1 VDNGGGATGLSQRGT
16 INIAP
21 NDFNPER
28 IQIDADNGVFDFA
41 FPNVNVGAKLGDVT
55 GVVGYNFGNFEIIPT
70 EAFIQNIQPSTLQ
83 PEVTTLSKSS
93 DTLLVATYNVL
104 NLDPQLET
112 GVAAAD
118 IDDDI
123 ANGRFA
129 AIAKQIVNNL
139 GTPDIIGLQEVQD
152 NSGALNDGVVS
163 ASLTLQTL
171 VNAIAAAGGPTYKFI
186 DNTFITNNTSGGQ
199 PNANIRTAFLYNDD
213 RVDLVD
219 GSVKTVPSSSFAAF
233 ADSRLPLIAD
243 FTFNGE
249 TVTVITNHLSS
260 KGGSRPLFGTTQP
273 SIGDEANGNG
283 QENVTINGS
292 LDQRRAQAQALND
305 YVDSVLA
312 TKLDAKVVV
321 VGDFNEFEFIS
332 PLNILA
338 GGATSV
344 LTNLTNSLP
353 ENDRYTFNFDGNSQ
367 SLDHILVS
375 NNLSGSAKVD
385 IVNINTEFV
394 DNAQRASDHDP
405 IVATIKL
412 VPTSPTLTPGGTT
425 GNDILDALPNQAFDG
440 RQDILFTGSG
450 NDKVD
455 LGFVA
460 GFTNAGDNR
469 IDLGSGSD
477 TIFVNKGDRVFGSD
491 GNDIFEATDGKG
503 GNRMS
508 GGAGDDKFFLG
519 FGDRALGGDGNDQ
532 FFASS
537 GGNNL
542 LSGGSGAD
550 QFWIFNASAPSAA
563 NTILDFQLGTDV
575 IGISGTTSAT
585 LSLSQVGADT
595 AIAFSGQ
602 TIATL
607 SGIQASSLSFAN
619 TAQFKFA

>member
-1 VDNGGGATGLSQRGT
+1 
-16 INIAP
+16 
-21 NDFNPER
+21 
-28 IQIDADNGVFDFA
+28 
-41 FPNVNVGAKLGDVT
+41 
-55 GVVGYNFGNFEIIPT
+55 
-70 EAFIQNIQPSTLQ
+70 
-83 PEVTTLSKSS
+83 
-93 DTLLVATYNVL
+93 
-104 NLDPQLET
+104 
-112 GVAAAD
+112 
-118 IDDDI
+118 
-123 ANGRFA
+123 
-129 AIAKQIVNNL
+129 
-139 GTPDIIGLQEVQD
+139 
-152 NSGALNDGVVS
+152 
-163 ASLTLQTL
+163 
-171 VNAIAAAGGPTYKFI
+171 
-186 DNTFITNNTSGGQ
+186 
-199 PNANIRTAFLYNDD
+199 
-213 RVDLVD
+213 
-219 GSVKTVPSSSFAAF
+219 
-233 ADSRLPLIAD
+233 
-243 FTFNGE
+243 
-249 TVTVITNHLSS
+249 
-260 KGGSRPLFGTTQP
+260 
-273 SIGDEANGNG
+273 
-283 QENVTINGS
+283 
-292 LDQRRAQAQALND
+292 
-305 YVDSVLA
+305 
-312 TKLDAKVVV
+312 
-321 VGDFNEFEFIS
+321 
-332 PLNILA
+332 
-338 GGATSV
+338 
-344 LTNLTNSLP
+344 LTNSLP

-563 NTILDFQLGTDV
+563 NTILDFQVGTDV
-575 IGISGTTSAT
+575 IGLNGSGATFAQLSRSGNTISLNGSTLATLTGLDTTSLT
-585 LSLSQVGADT
+585 
-595 AIAFSGQ
+595 
-602 TIATL
+602 
-607 SGIQASSLSFAN
+607 ASSFA
-619 TAQFKFA
+619 FLG